1 MMCSN
6 RSRRLRCAASRHQT
20 KHRARPIS
28 SGETRQMAKQ
38 MNGVVD
44 SWSASAGTGI
54 ILGQDGESYAFGKSD
69 VIEAEPTLP
78 GAQVGFT
85 ASREDNP
92 PKATGIQVL
101 RGVTLASAASIEG
114 GVAVTDIR
122 LPFRSVAVEPVR
134 ESCRQRVCPY
144 VEIGVVAES

>member
-54 ILGQDGESYAFGKSD
+54 ILGQDGESYAFEKSD

-85 ASREDNP
+85 ASREDIQ
-92 PKATGIQVL
+92 PKATGIKVL

-114 GVAVTDIR
+114 GVVVTDIR
-122 LPFRSVAVEPVR
+122 LPFRSVAIVVLQVAAV
-134 ESCRQRVCPY
+134 SFQ
-144 VEIGVVAES
+144 IGRAHV